1 MICDVEIDFVMYLE
15 IFLCIV
21 MYKELGV
28 KKL

>member
-1 MICDVEIDFVMYLE
+1 MICDVEIDFVLYLK